1 MDTTYGRSRC
11 FQSFRLGA
19 VAAFAVLVSLQSSQA
34 QDTQYWNIQY
44 GTRSTLLGGAVIGS
58 VSDLSAT
65 YYNPGALGLSRASG
79 LMLSTGVYEGNS
91 LTLDGSGA
99 QKRQISSFKFN
110 VAPSLVAGRFPA
122 DSGAADRLAYSLLT
136 RQRANLNLQ
145 WRFVGGQETIPG
157 VRGSGSVSQEAGLT
171 QDLSEMWAGFTW
183 SRSLSKDVGIGVTT
197 YFALRSQEKGVNL
210 SAHALTDSAGVA
222 GLTYETNYNYF
233 NVRLL
238 WKAGLAVD
246 LSPLSFG
253 LTLTTPSVNLL
264 GSGSAYV
271 NTQSNGVD
279 ANGDGIPDPL
289 FVADYQE
296 KLSSVYRSSWAVG
309 IGASYQLD
317 QFRFDVSAEWYAA
330 VSRFNIVEPPSFT
343 GQSTG
348 AVYQN
353 TFSAAIDPVLNF
365 GAGIEYD
372 ASEHTSWY
380 ASVITD
386 NSGVKAGS
394 GTNFAVSSIDY
405 INVTGGGIF
414 SVGRSKITLGL
425 GYAFGNSPISFTD
438 NPILNAA
445 TRGRYAVATDTK
457 LTSTRMRVIFA
468 FSYAV

>member
-1 MDTTYGRSRC
+1 MNRLHGVSYRLH
-11 FQSFRLGA
+11 FFRLGA
-19 VAAFAVLVSLQSSQA
+19 ATALALLLCLQSSQG

-79 LMLSTGVYEGNS
+79 LILSTGVYEGNS
-91 LTLDGSGA
+91 LTLDGSGI
-99 QKRQISSFKFN
+99 QKRQISSFGFN

-122 DSGAADRLAYSLLT
+122 DSGASDRLAYSLLT

-145 WRFVGGQETIPG
+145 WRFVGAQETIPG
-157 VRGSGSVSQEAGLT
+157 VRGSGSVSQEAALL

-183 SRSLSKDVGIGVTT
+183 SRSLSKVVGIGVTT
-197 YFALRSQEKGVNL
+197 YFALRSQEKGVSL
-210 SAHALTDSAGVA
+210 SANTLTDSAGVA
-222 GLTYETNYNYF
+222 GLTYETNHDYY

-246 LSPLSFG
+246 LSPLSLGF
-253 LTLTTPSVNLL
+253 TLTTPSVNLF

-271 NTQSNGVD
+271 NTYSNGVD

-309 IGASYQLD
+309 IGASYQMD
-317 QFRFDVSAEWYAA
+317 RFRFDVSAEWYAA
-330 VSRFNIVEPPSFT
+330 VSRFNVLEPGTFN
-343 GQSTG
+343 GQSTS
-348 AVYQN
+348 AEYQN
-353 TFSAAIDPVLNF
+353 TFSAALASVLNF
-365 GAGIEYD
+365 GVGIEYD
-372 ASEHTSWY
+372 AGEHTSWY
-380 ASVITD
+380 ASAITD
-386 NSGVKAGS
+386 NSGAETGS

-414 SVGRSKITLGL
+414 SFGRSKITLGL
-425 GYAFGNSPISFTD
+425 GYAFGNSPVSFTD
-438 NPILNAA
+438 NPILDAA
-445 TRGRYAVATDTK
+445 TGGHYTVATGTK
-457 LTSTRMRVIFA
+457 LTSTRLRLIFA

>member
-1 MDTTYGRSRC
+1 MGNAHGMMILFY
-11 FQSFRLGA
+11 SFRHCAA
-19 VAAFAVLVSLQSSQA
+19 VALALLICLQPGRG

-79 LMLSTGVYEGNS
+79 LILSTGVYEGSS
-91 LTLDGSGA
+91 LTLDGSGI
-99 QKRQISSFKFN
+99 QKRQVSSFKFN

-145 WRFVGGQETIPG
+145 WRFVGAQQTIPG
-157 VRGSGSVSQEAGLT
+157 VQGSGSVSQESALL

-183 SRSLSKDVGIGVTT
+183 SRPLSKVVGMGVTT
-197 YFALRSQEKGVNL
+197 YFALRSQQKGVDL

-222 GLTYETNYNYF
+222 GLTYKTDFSYF

-238 WKAGLAVD
+238 WKVGVAVD
-246 LSPLSFG
+246 LSPFSLGF
-253 LTLTTPSVNLL
+253 TLTTPSINLF
-264 GSGSAYV
+264 GSGSSYI

-279 ANGDGIPDPL
+279 ANGNGVPDPV

-296 KLSSVYRSSWAVG
+296 DLSSAYRSSWAIG

-317 QFRFDVSAEWYAA
+317 QFRFDISAEWYAA
-330 VSRFNIVEPPSFT
+330 VSRFNILQPPVFT

-348 AVYQN
+348 AQYQN
-353 TFSAAIDPVLNF
+353 TFSAALEPVLNV
-365 GAGIEYD
+365 GVGVEYD
-372 ASEHTSWY
+372 ASENTSWY

-386 NSGVKAGS
+386 NSGANSGS
-394 GTNFAVSSIDY
+394 GTNFAVSPIDF

-414 SVGRSKITLGL
+414 TVGRSKFTLGL
-425 GYAFGNSPISFTD
+425 GYAFGSSPMAFTD

-445 TRGRYAVATDTK
+445 TGGRYAAVTDSK
-457 LTSTRMRVIFA
+457 LTSSRMRLIFA